1 MGVSFALKKFRKFL
15 MGNHFLVRTDHRPL
29 DGLLKKAI
37 DSIENED
44 LRDLVPGFTEYSFD
58 VEYVSGES
66 NFFPDWL
73 SRNCVDELY
82 SYPDL
87 RMGKSG
93 KFYEVFSRKKWRRFI
108 PANERRC
115 LSNSLHTLKHFM
127 YTRMLA
133 SAKGAGFTWPLTSE
147 DVKEFLTDCG
157 CPLAKKNHRK
167 KMKWGKPEE
176 VLPEDNAL
184 RWIFTPLVLRR
195 MFRFSMLWMISFGV
209 QKYGKTLVN
218 LSLSSKR
225 KTCAALCSK
234 KGSQEC

>member
-1 MGVSFALKKFRKFL
+1 
-15 MGNHFLVRTDHRPL
+15 
-29 DGLLKKAI
+29 
-37 DSIENED
+37 
-44 LRDLVPGFTEYSFD
+44 
-58 VEYVSGES
+58 
-66 NFFPDWL
+66 
-73 SRNCVDELY
+73 
-82 SYPDL
+82 
-87 RMGKSG
+87 
-93 KFYEVFSRKKWRRFI
+93 
-108 PANERRC
+108 
-115 LSNSLHTLKHFM
+115 
-127 YTRMLA
+127 MLA
-133 SAKGAGFTWPLTSE
+133 GAEEAGFTWPLISE